1 SAAVEAAQRGLFV
14 GALCG
19 GGRCVMSG
27 AGRPRAL
34 LLRRPFGQPRTA
46 FPAAGPQQLAAA
58 VDLFLRPRLAR
69 PLGAPVGLCRPWALL
84 LRRPFGQPR
93 TAFLAAVLHQLAEA
107 VDLFLRRRLARPL
120 GGTVGLGR
128 TCVLRRAAGE
138 R

>member
-1 SAAVEAAQRGLFV
+1 IGAVDGVGTHAVVLGATLLLSAAVEAAQRGLLV

-34 LLRRPFGQPRTA
+34 LLRRPFGQR
-46 FPAAGPQQLAAA
+46 
-58 VDLFLRPRLAR
+58 
-69 PLGAPVGLCRPWALL
+69 
-84 LRRPFGQPR
+84 R

-128 TCVLRRAAGE
+128 TRVLRRAAGE